1 MKEEHC
7 ELCYHDEQ
15 KVKHA
20 SDMLEKENI
29 SSVAKCLRH
38 LQMKHV

>member
-1 MKEEHC
+1 MSEEHC
-7 ELCYHDEQ
+7 ELCYHDEK

-29 SSVAKCLRH
+29 SSVAKMFRH